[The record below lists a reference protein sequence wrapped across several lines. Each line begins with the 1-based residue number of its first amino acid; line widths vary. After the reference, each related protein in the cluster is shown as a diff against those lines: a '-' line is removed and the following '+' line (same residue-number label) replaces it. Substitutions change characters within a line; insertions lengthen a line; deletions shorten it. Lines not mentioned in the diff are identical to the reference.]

1 MSVSSVS
8 VATHDLELIGCCF
21 SSFVGLG
28 EDPQVLAIRAPQLF
42 SVRPRSFFRV
52 ALSVLTFTPQMI
64 ASTYPDVINGVPRV

>member
-42 SVRPRSFFRV
+42 SVRPRSFLVSR
-52 ALSVLTFTPQMI
+52 SVLTFTPQMI
-64 ASTYPDVINGVPRV
+64 ASTYPDVVNGVPRV